1 MKLGSLLEQIITF
14 KNLVILDKMDQIRFT
29 FLAKYYFVNLKSV
42 FECFPL
48 GWKWMNEDMRGKMN

>member
-1 MKLGSLLEQIITF
+1 MKLDSLLEQIITF

-42 FECFPL
+42 FDCFSF
-48 GWKWMNEDMRGKMN
+48 GMEVDE